1 LYIACS
7 AQVVVGA
14 AVVGAVYA
22 GVAYFQ
28 KDKDVADSIDRFGSN
43 VKSDAKGV
51 MLSATAASVK
61 LLEQVSF
68 QLTVCVSTWQ
78 NDQFCKEIGI
88 LKQWAFCRLQQGD
101 AGSWP

>member
-1 LYIACS
+1 MLSQHGAQNMHAPTVTACVSQHYITCS

-43 VKSDAKGV
+43 VKSDAKGM
-51 MLSATAASVK
+51 MLFATAASAK
-61 LLEQVSF
+61 LLEQV
-68 QLTVCVSTWQ
+68 
-78 NDQFCKEIGI
+78 FC
-88 LKQWAFCRLQQGD
+88 Q
-101 AGSWP
+101 S